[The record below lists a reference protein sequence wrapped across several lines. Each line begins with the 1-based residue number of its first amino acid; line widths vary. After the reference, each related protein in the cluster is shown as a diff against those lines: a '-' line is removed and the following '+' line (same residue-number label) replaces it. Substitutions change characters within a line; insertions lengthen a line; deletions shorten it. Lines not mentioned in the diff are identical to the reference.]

1 MRFCLYLI
9 LLISPVLSASEQT
22 LESSDIALQQ
32 PLSAE
37 VLAIPEPD
45 WGIAIGVRTA
55 RIAFDT
61 DDRTVSDFV
70 PKMYYEG
77 DYVFLRGEHGG
88 LRFYQKQDY
97 SFSVLGRYRFF
108 DIPAEFQNEFKGT
121 RIDIGLQYEY
131 LLQPNIP
138 LQFELMS
145 DVDGRAYA
153 NANLLY
159 QMNYNNFDI
168 ELGSRLRYKS
178 SEFNNIYYGLNTDIG
193 RDFDVKFGIE
203 TRYHVYQNLYLLGD
217 AKINV
222 LADDTYNS
230 EFVDSRAQGEL
241 YLGFGFFNDK
251 QNRGQLT
258 LPDNH
263 YLRWAFG
270 WATPSNIG
278 EIFRFEGEKDEYNN
292 RLTSLFYGIPV
303 AESLFSLPIQLYFTP
318 GFAYH
323 LESEVQDPIA
333 EYILAIKAY
342 YTFTWPVRW
351 RLGFAEGLSYISSLT
366 YIEKVDLEEK
376 GYTNG
381 SHLLNY
387 LDFSVDVNLGDTFNA
402 PSLDKLWLGYSL
414 HHRSAIFESSSMF
427 GRIKGGSNYNTVYLQ
442 WHF

>member
-1 MRFCLYLI
+1 MRVLLCLI
-9 LLISPVLSASEQT
+9 LLISPFASATEKTSN
-22 LESSDIALQQ
+22 SSNDDSPQL
-32 PLSAE
+32 LSAE
-37 VLAIPEPD
+37 PLAMPEPD

-61 DDRTVSDFV
+61 DDRTVSDFI

-88 LRFYQKQDY
+88 IRFYQEQDY

-108 DIPAEFQNEFKGT
+108 DIPAKYQNEFKGS

-131 LLQPNIP
+131 LLQPHVP

-145 DVDGRAYA
+145 DTDGRAYA

-159 QMNYNNFDI
+159 QIDYNDFDF

-178 SEFNNIYYGLNTDIG
+178 SDFNDIYYGLNTDIG
-193 RDFDVKFGIE
+193 SDIDVKFGIE

-222 LADDTYNS
+222 LGNDTYHS
-230 EFVDSRAQGEL
+230 ESIDSRSQAEFF
-241 YLGFGFFNDK
+241 LGFGFFNDK

-258 LPDNH
+258 LPENH

-278 EIFRFEGEKDEYNN
+278 EIFHLEAEKDEYNN
-292 RLTSLFYGIPV
+292 RLTSLFYGVPI
-303 AESLFSLPIQLYFTP
+303 AESLFTLPIQLYFTP

-323 LESEVQDPIA
+323 LESDVQDPIA
-333 EYILAIKAY
+333 EYIIAIKAY

-351 RLGFAEGLSYISSLT
+351 RLGFAEGLSYVSSLT
-366 YIEKVDLEEK
+366 YIEEVEIEEK

-387 LDFSVDVNLGDTFNA
+387 LDFSLDLNLGDTFNA

-427 GRIKGGSNYNTVYLQ
+427 GRIKGGSNYNTVYMQ